1 MIKITWV
8 GITTLI
14 LILFLTALASTA
26 SAEEVQLS
34 PEEELGKLLY
44 FDTELS
50 TPRGQSC
57 ASCHDPEFGF
67 AEPHQNL
74 PVSQGV
80 LPNMFGNRN
89 SPSAA
94 YASYSPDFSYTYDDE
109 GQILY
114 YGGQFWDGRADNLIE
129 QAKGPFLNPLEMHN
143 PNKLTVIQ
151 NIRISD
157 YAGLFEEVYGSGALD
172 NVDTAYDY
180 TAEAIAA
187 YESSAEVNKF
197 SSRYDKYLAGEYTLS
212 EEEILGLDLFNEKAL
227 CSECHPSSGNEPI
240 FTDFTYDNL
249 GVPRNSGNPFYS
261 LPKAFNPQKSAYI
274 DLGLGG
280 NGRTEIVTP
289 ENEEGK
295 MKVPTLRNIG
305 KTAPYTHNGYF
316 ASLEELVHFY
326 NTRDVELKGWP
337 APEVATN
344 VNTEELGNLEL
355 SDAEEKA
362 IVAFLRT
369 LDDE

>member
-1 MIKITWV
+1 MKWT

-14 LILFLTALASTA
+14 LILSLTALTTTA
-26 SAEEVQLS
+26 SAGDLS
-34 PEEELGKLLY
+34 PKEELGKLLY
-44 FDTELS
+44 FDENLS
-50 TPRGQSC
+50 TPKGQSC

-67 AEPHQNL
+67 ADPDQNL

-80 LPNMFGNRN
+80 LPRMFGNRN

-94 YASYSPDFSYTYDDE
+94 YASYSPDFTHAYEDD
-109 GQILY
+109 QIFY

-143 PNKLTVIQ
+143 PNKVTVVKT
-151 NIRISD
+151 IRISD
-157 YAGLFEEVYGSGALD
+157 YADLFEEVYGSGSLN

-187 YESSAEVNKF
+187 YESSKEVNKF
-197 SSRYDKYLAGEYTLS
+197 SSKYDEYLAAEGTPAAEDILS
-212 EEEILGLDLFNEKAL
+212 EEEQLGLELFDGKAL
-227 CSECHPSSGNEPI
+227 CSECHPSSGTEPV

-249 GVPRNSGNPFYS
+249 GVPRNPDNPFYS
-261 LPKAFNPQKSAYI
+261 LPKAFNPLRSAYI

-280 NGRTEIVTP
+280 SGRAGVDADAEK
-289 ENEEGK
+289 GK

-316 ASLEELVHFY
+316 TNLEDLVHFY
-326 NTRDVELKGWP
+326 NTRGVESEGWP
-337 APEVATN
+337 APEVEEN
-344 VNTEELGNLEL
+344 VNIEELGNLGL
-355 SDAEEKA
+355 NDTEEKA
-362 IVAFLRT
+362 IVAFLNT
-369 LDDE
+369 LDDR